1 VSIRVRRIES
11 RDWSVLRALRL
22 AALTD
27 APGAFGQTHDEAALQ
42 PDEEWRSVA
51 RAASAGD
58 RRAWFL
64 AVDDAARPMG
74 LVLGRRRPPD
84 ECLLFSMW
92 VHPAARRQGTGHA
105 LVQAVADWAAAWGA
119 SRVILWVIL
128 GNNGALRFYE
138 SIGFH
143 VLTSGPDAES
153 GQAYGAVAME
163 RAIGG

>member
-1 VSIRVRRIES
+1 
-11 RDWSVLRALRL
+11 
-22 AALTD
+22 
-27 APGAFGQTHDEAALQ
+27 
-42 PDEEWRSVA
+42 VA

-64 AVDDAARPMG
+64 AVDDAAKPMG

-92 VHPAARRQGTGHA
+92 VHPDARRQGTGHA

-119 SRVILWVIL
+119 RRVILWVIL
-128 GNNGALRFYE
+128 GNDDARLFYE
-138 SIGFH
+138 RIGFR
-143 VLTSGPDAES
+143 VLTSGPDAET

-163 RAIGG
+163 RPPGG